1 MIRRLTTMFN
11 VTAMKL
17 YAISDLHLDYRANR
31 EALYNLP
38 HYPDDWLILA
48 GDICSS
54 GEQLAEVL
62 NYLRSRFAQ
71 LLWVPGNHE
80 LWIDDGDEF
89 DSSVDKYHELVRI
102 CREFGVATP
111 EDDYLVWPGEG
122 GPHRLVLM
130 HLLYDYSFRPDH
142 VAENEAVDWAI
153 ESRVHCR
160 DEYRINPAPFSSKP
174 EWCRARVEST
184 RQRLEQCSGDMPLV
198 LINHFPLRYD
208 LVRTMRI
215 PRFSIWC
222 GTRATEQWHQRYG
235 ARVVVSGHL
244 HMRATDY
251 RDGVRFEEV
260 SLGYPRDW
268 KSEEGVYHY
277 LREIL
282 PGPAQEYHQAGPFWR
297 F

>member
-1 MIRRLTTMFN
+1 
-11 VTAMKL
+11 MKL

-38 HYPDDWLILA
+38 ERPDDWLILA
-48 GDICSS
+48 GDICDT
-54 GEQLAEVL
+54 ETQLAETL
-62 NYLRSRFAQ
+62 DYLGSRFAQ

-80 LWIDDGDEF
+80 LWVDTKERG
-89 DSSVDKYHELVRI
+89 SSVDKYHALVDV
-102 CREFGVATP
+102 CREFGVGTP
-111 EDDYLVWPGEG
+111 EDDYLVWDGDG
-122 GPHRLVLM
+122 GKHRIALL
-130 HLLYDYSFRPDH
+130 HTLYDYSFRPSH
-142 VAENEAVDWAI
+142 VAEDEAIEWAV
-153 ESRVHCR
+153 ESRVFCK
-160 DEYRINPAPFSSKP
+160 DEYRIDPYPYASKV
-174 EWCRARVEST
+174 EWCRARVDYS
-184 RQRLEQCSGDMPLV
+184 RQRLEACGTDLPFILV
-198 LINHFPLRYD
+198 NHFPLRYD

-222 GTRATEQWHQRYG
+222 GTRATEQWHRHYG
-235 ARVVVSGHL
+235 AQVVVSGHL

-268 KSEEGVYHY
+268 KADRGMYHY

-282 PGPAQEYHQAGPFWR
+282 PGPSQAYHQAGPFWR